1 MNMPKMPAS
10 MMRTRS
16 QEQRNKKDLD
26 EKLRLKDE
34 DQKKNVK
41 DFEKA
46 FAISSKEVESQEDF
60 KVVDISPTSFR
71 TIFR

>member
-1 MNMPKMPAS
+1 MNMPKIPAS

-16 QEQRNKKDLD
+16 QGSEIEIKDLD
-26 EKLRLKDE
+26 EKLRLKELE

-60 KVVDISPTSFR
+60 KVVDILPQEPF
-71 TIFR
+71 